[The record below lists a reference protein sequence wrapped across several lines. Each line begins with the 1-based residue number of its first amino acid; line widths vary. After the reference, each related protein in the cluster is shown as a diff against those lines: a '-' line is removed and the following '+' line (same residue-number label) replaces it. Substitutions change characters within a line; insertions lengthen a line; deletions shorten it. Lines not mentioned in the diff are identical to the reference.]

1 VWRALDRLKR
11 SGVTLL
17 ITTHYMEEAAR
28 MCDRLVIMDHG
39 KIVTEGEP
47 GELVLEHVGREV
59 LELRLAEECDAD
71 GLLAALDGR
80 VDGHDLAEDLLMLY
94 TSDAEALLAEI
105 DHNQYPHDSALVR
118 QATLEDVFL
127 RLTGRSL
134 RE

>member
-1 VWRALDRLKR
+1 
-11 SGVTLL
+11 
-17 ITTHYMEEAAR
+17 MEEAAR
-28 MCDRLVIMDHG
+28 LCDRLVIMDHG
-39 KIVTEGEP
+39 RIVTEGEP
-47 GELVLEHVGREV
+47 GALVLEHVGREV
-59 LELRLAEECDAD
+59 LELRLAEGCDAD

-80 VDGHDLAEDLLMLY
+80 LDGHDLSEDLLMLY

-105 DHNQYPHDSALVR
+105 DQRRYPHDSALVR